1 MDLLEEHVFSNLPA
15 ISRGSAFV
23 LRVIVYNCEF
33 EGHNISQQA
42 GHVITI
48 N

>member
-1 MDLLEEHVFSNLPA
+1 MDLREERLFNNLPA

-23 LRVIVYNCEF
+23 LRVFVYNCEF
-33 EGHNISQQA
+33 EGHNISQQV

-48 N
+48 